1 MVHEEKGGALRPQE
15 RPRAI
20 ACSALAGLLALG
32 LGLGAHLVSGGA
44 MPSAA
49 ILCGLA
55 ALAVL
60 VAAIAAQARL
70 PGWAVLLLLGV
81 TQQLLH
87 WLLGGLAGAVDTSGV
102 PAPGQGPHHDGN
114 APVGVE
120 GAPGHS
126 PEVMLMLHAHLAAAL
141 LVGWAVARYPRRAES
156 VARRRRQGS
165 TTEEGAPVA

>member
-1 MVHEEKGGALRPQE
+1 MEEEKGSALRAQD

-20 ACSALAGLLALG
+20 AGSALAGLLALG
-32 LGLGAHLVSGGA
+32 SGLGAHLVSGGA

-87 WLLGGLAGAVDTSGV
+87 WLLGGLAGAVDTSGGL
-102 PAPGQGPHHDGN
+102 APGQGTHHDGN

-120 GAPGHS
+120 GAQGHS

-141 LVGWAVARYPRRAES
+141 LVGWVVARHPRWTES

-165 TTEEGAPVA
+165 DAEEGAPVT